1 MSSVTISTEQVNNC
15 LIRMLDRLDI
25 EHEQRVKKAL
35 SDFDKL
41 LNDFESQGWFAKL
54 LSEKPRRNVAL
65 LIANCDSEKIRREA
79 QASIEVIKTLLAAG
93 TDLIT
98 ISHEHSFI
106 LEE

>member
-1 MSSVTISTEQVNNC
+1 MSSVTISAEQVNDC
-15 LIRMLDRLDI
+15 LVRMLDRLDI
-25 EHEQRVKKAL
+25 EHEQRVEKAL
-35 SDFDKL
+35 NDFDRL
-41 LNDFESQGWFAKL
+41 LNDFESQSWFAKL

-65 LIANCDSEKIRREA
+65 LIANCDSEEIRREV
-79 QASIEVIKTLLAAG
+79 QASVDVIKTLLAAG